1 MDRMIC
7 ITGPTATGKTRLA
20 VSLCLALGGEVVS
33 CDSMQ
38 LYRGMDV
45 GTAKVTPAETRGVP
59 HHMIDVLDPAEPCSV
74 GRYCELAE
82 PVVRDILD
90 RGRVAVLAGG
100 TGLYMDALVLGRQFA
115 PGPGTGRREELEALA
130 DREGIG
136 AVQAMLREFDPEAA
150 ERLHP
155 GNRRRIIRA
164 VEVYLETGMTIT
176 EHDRLSRQAPARYE
190 PVWIGLNYVNR
201 SDLYERID
209 KRVDEMLANG
219 LEAEIDRLLA
229 SGIPPEATSMQ
240 AIGYKQLLAFRRGET
255 TREEAVEAVKR
266 LSRNYAK
273 RQLTWL
279 RRNPDMHWIELPAE
293 PDADAVLAEAER
305 ILAEAGFPGA
315 EIFSS
320 QSTDSDTFSPF

>member
-20 VSLCLALGGEVVS
+20 VGLCLALGGEVIS

-74 GRYCELAE
+74 GRFCEMAE
-82 PVVRDILD
+82 PIVRDILG
-90 RGRVAVLAGG
+90 RGKTVVLAGG
-100 TGLYMDALVLGRQFA
+100 TGLYMDALVLGRRFA
-115 PGPGTGRREELEALA
+115 PAPGTGQREMLEALA
-130 DREGIG
+130 DREGIE
-136 AVQAMLREFDPEAA
+136 AVQAMLREVDPDSAA
-150 ERLHP
+150 RLHP
-155 GNRRRIIRA
+155 GDRRRIIRA
-164 VEVYLETGMTIT
+164 MEVYLETGETIT
-176 EHDRLSRQAPARYE
+176 EHDRRSRLVPPRYE
-190 PVWIGLNYVNR
+190 PAWIGLNYVNR
-201 SDLYERID
+201 EDLYRRID
-209 KRVDEMLANG
+209 ARVDEMIANG
-219 LEAEIDRLLA
+219 LEAEIDRLLEA
-229 SGIPPEATSMQ
+229 GIPPEATSLQ
-240 AIGYKQLLAFRRGET
+240 AIGYKQLLAARRGEM

-279 RRNPDMHWIELPAE
+279 RRNPALRWIALPAQPE
-293 PDADAVLAEAER
+293 GDAVLARAGS

-315 EIFSS
+315 AEIFS
-320 QSTDSDTFSPF
+320 

>member
-20 VSLCLALGGEVVS
+20 VGLSLALGGEVIS

-74 GRYCELAE
+74 GRFCDMAE
-82 PVVRDILD
+82 PIARDILA
-90 RGRVAVLAGG
+90 RGKTAVLAGG
-100 TGLYMDALVLGRQFA
+100 TGLYMDALVTGRRFA
-115 PGPGTGRREELEALA
+115 PAPGTGQREMLETLA
-130 DREGIG
+130 DREGIE
-136 AVQAMLREFDPEAA
+136 AVQAMLREVDPDSAA
-150 ERLHP
+150 RLHP
-155 GNRRRIIRA
+155 GDRRRIIRA
-164 VEVYLETGMTIT
+164 MEVYLETGETIT
-176 EHDRLSRQAPARYE
+176 EHDRRSRLVPPRYE

-201 SDLYERID
+201 EGLYRRID
-209 KRVDEMLANG
+209 ARVDEMIANG
-219 LEAEIDRLLA
+219 LEAEIDRLLEA
-229 SGIPPEATSMQ
+229 GIPPESTSLQ
-240 AIGYKQLLAFRRGET
+240 AIGYRQLLAARRGEM

-279 RRNPDMHWIELPAE
+279 RRNLALRWIGLPDE
-293 PDADAVLAEAER
+293 PDPEKVLAQAGD
-305 ILAEAGFPGA
+305 ILTEAGFPGA
-315 EIFSS
+315 AEVFS
-320 QSTDSDTFSPF
+320 

>member
-20 VSLCLALGGEVVS
+20 VGLCLAPGGEVIS

-74 GRYCELAE
+74 GRFCEMAE
-82 PVVRDILD
+82 PIVRDVLA
-90 RGRVAVLAGG
+90 RGRVAVLCGG
-100 TGLYMDALVLGRQFA
+100 TGLYMDALVLGRRFA
-115 PGPGTGRREELEALA
+115 PGPGTGKREMLEALA
-130 DREGIG
+130 DREGIE
-136 AVQAMLREFDPEAA
+136 AVQAMLRQFDPDSA

-155 GNRRRIIRA
+155 GDRRRIIRA
-164 VEVYLETGMTIT
+164 VEVYLETGRTIT
-176 EHDRLSRQAPARYE
+176 EHDRLSRLAPPSYE
-190 PVWIGLNYVNR
+190 PVWIALNYVNR
-201 SDLYERID
+201 SALYRRID
-209 KRVDEMLANG
+209 RRVDEMLENG
-219 LEAEIDRLLA
+219 LESEIDRLLA
-229 SGIPPEATSMQ
+229 AGIPPEATSLQ
-240 AIGYKQLLAFRRGET
+240 AIGYRQLLAARRGEM
-255 TREEAVEAVKR
+255 TRDEAVEAVKR

-279 RRNPDMHWIELPAE
+279 RRNPALHWIELPDE
-293 PDADAVLAEAER
+293 PDPDETLARAER

-315 EIFSS
+315 EFFSM
-320 QSTDSDTFSPF
+320 

>member
-20 VSLCLALGGEVVS
+20 VGLSLALGGEVIS

-45 GTAKVTPAETRGVP
+45 GTAKVTPAETKGVP

-74 GRYCELAE
+74 GRFCEMAG
-82 PVVRDILD
+82 PIVRDILA
-90 RGRVAVLAGG
+90 RGKVAVLCGG

-115 PGPGTGRREELEALA
+115 PGPGTGKREMLEALA
-130 DREGIG
+130 EREGTE
-136 AVQAMLREFDPEAA
+136 AVRAMLREFDPESA

-155 GNRRRIIRA
+155 GDRRRIIRA
-164 VEVYLETGMTIT
+164 VEIYLETGQTIT
-176 EHDRLSRQAPARYE
+176 EHDRLSRLEPPDYE

-201 SDLYERID
+201 SALYRRID
-209 KRVDEMLANG
+209 GRVDEMLENG
-219 LEAEIDRLLA
+219 LEGEIDRLLDE
-229 SGIPPEATSMQ
+229 GIPAEATSLQ
-240 AIGYKQLLAFRRGET
+240 AIGYKQLLAARRGEM

-279 RRNPDMHWIELPAE
+279 RRNAALHWIELPDE
-293 PDADAVLAEAER
+293 PDPEEVLAQAGR
-305 ILAEAGFPGA
+305 ILLEAGFPGA
-315 EIFSS
+315 EIFSV
-320 QSTDSDTFSPF
+320 QSTDFGK

>member
-45 GTAKVTPAETRGVP
+45 GTAKVTPAEARGVP

-74 GRYCELAE
+74 GRFCELAG

-90 RGRVAVLAGG
+90 RGKTAVLAGG

-115 PGPGTGRREELEALA
+115 ASPSTGQREKLEALA
-130 DREGIG
+130 DREGIE

-150 ERLHP
+150 ARLHP

-176 EHDRLSRQAPARYE
+176 EHDRLSRLEPPSYE

-201 SDLYERID
+201 ADLYRRID
-209 KRVDEMLANG
+209 QRVDEMLENG
-219 LEAEIDRLLA
+219 LEAEIDRLLDA
-229 SGIPPEATSMQ
+229 GIPPEATSLQ
-240 AIGYKQLLAFRRGET
+240 AIGYKQLLAFRRGEM
-255 TREEAVEAVKR
+255 TRNEAIEAVKR

-279 RRNPDMHWIELPAE
+279 RRNPALHWIELPAD
-293 PDADAVLAEAER
+293 PNPAAVLAGAAR
-305 ILAEAGFPGA
+305 ILVEAGFPGA
-315 EIFSS
+315 AEVFST
-320 QSTDSDTFSPF
+320 QPTDFGNSR

>member
-1 MDRMIC
+1 MDRVIC

-45 GTAKVTPAETRGVP
+45 GTAKVTPEEARGVP

-74 GRYCELAE
+74 GRFCEMAE
-82 PVVRDILD
+82 PVVRDILG
-90 RGRVAVLAGG
+90 RGKVAVLAGG

-115 PGPGTGRREELEALA
+115 PSPGTGKREMLEALA
-130 DREGIG
+130 GREGIE
-136 AVQAMLREFDPEAA
+136 AVQAMLREFDPESAA
-150 ERLHP
+150 RLHP

-176 EHDRLSRQAPARYE
+176 EHDRLSRLTPPSYE

-201 SDLYERID
+201 SDLYRRID

-229 SGIPPEATSMQ
+229 AGIPPEATSLQ
-240 AIGYKQLLAFRRGET
+240 AIGYRQLLAFRRGEM
-255 TREEAVEAVKR
+255 TRGEAVEAIKR

-279 RRNPDMHWIELPAE
+279 RRSQAIHWIELPAD
-293 PDADAVLAEAER
+293 PDPEAVLAGAR
-305 ILAEAGFPGA
+305 DILLAADFPGA
-315 EIFSS
+315 AEVFSS
-320 QSTDSDTFSPF
+320 QPTEFGK

>member
-45 GTAKVTPAETRGVP
+45 GTAKVTPEETKDVP

-74 GRYCELAE
+74 GRFCELAG

-115 PGPGTGRREELEALA
+115 PSPGTGKREMLEALA
-130 DREGIG
+130 DREGIE

-150 ERLHP
+150 ARLHP

-176 EHDRLSRQAPARYE
+176 EHDRLSRLETPSYE

-201 SDLYERID
+201 SDLYRRID
-209 KRVDEMLANG
+209 ARVDEMLANG

-229 SGIPPEATSMQ
+229 AGIPPEATSLQ
-240 AIGYKQLLAFRRGET
+240 AIGYRQLLAFRRGEM
-255 TREEAVEAVKR
+255 TRDEAIEAVKR

-279 RRNPDMHWIELPAE
+279 RRSPAIHWIELPAD
-293 PDADAVLAEAER
+293 PDPEAVLAEAQD
-305 ILAEAGFPGA
+305 ILLAAGFPGA
-315 EIFSS
+315 AEVFSA
-320 QSTDSDTFSPF
+320 QPTDFGNSR